1 VTKVLTA
8 AYAHELKKYGLS
20 TGLTNYASA
29 YATGLLLARRHL
41 TKIGLA
47 ETYEGVA
54 KPTGEDYVV
63 EAVEEG
69 RRPFSALLDVGL
81 ARTTTG
87 ARIFAVLKGATDG
100 GLDVPHSEK
109 RFAGYDEEK
118 KSLKAD
124 VLRKYIFGGHV
135 ADYMTKLQESDEN
148 RYKKQFSKYIAAGVG
163 PKQIA
168 DLYAK
173 VHAAIRAN
181 PVAVKSVAKGKP
193 AEGTKPKRYNKL
205 PLSYAQRKD
214 KIKQKK
220 ATAAKKA
227 QA

>member
-1 VTKVLTA
+1 M
-8 AYAHELKKYGLS
+8 
-20 TGLTNYASA
+20 TNYASA

-41 TKIGLA
+41 TKLGLA
-47 ETYEGVA
+47 ETYEGVVA
-54 KPTGEDYVV
+54 PTGEDYVV
-63 EAVEEG
+63 EAVEDG
-69 RRPFSALLDVGL
+69 RRPFCALLDVGL

-118 KSLKAD
+118 KALKPE

-135 ADYMTKLQESDEN
+135 SDYMTKLQETDEA
-148 RYKKQFSKYIAAGVG
+148 RYKKQFSQYIANGIG
-163 PKQIA
+163 PKQVA
-168 DLYAK
+168 EVYAK

-181 PVAVKSVAKGKP
+181 PAAVKSVPKGKP
-193 AEGTKPKRYNKL
+193 AEGTKPKSYNKK

-214 KIKQKK
+214 RIKQKK

-227 QA
+227 DQ